1 MFEDPNAP
9 GSDPTGSGSGT
20 GGGAKSINPD
30 DSIQGYTVPEEPA
43 PSPDSGTTDTTNV
56 TTSDPTGSGSGTG
69 GG

>member
-20 GGGAKSINPD
+20 GGGAKSVD
-30 DSIQGYTVPEEPA
+30 TQDAVQGYNAPEE
-43 PSPDSGTTDTTNV
+43 SGTSQESSTADTTNV
-56 TTSDPTGSGSGTG
+56 TNSDPTGSGSGTG